1 MSKKSIFVILF
12 IMIISV
18 GIISLYS
25 TFAYDEENTKLDE
38 SNADYNLIYSISE
51 SSKNQISII
60 AKETKFVDI
69 TLKND
74 YNANVKYGMYYRLLS
89 PSKLPENV
97 IITLASESSS
107 PLEDIIKS
115 NETKTITIKVI
126 NNSDDNIDLIIGAI
140 VGFENGNIKELIKD
154 DEVIIR

>member
-12 IMIISV
+12 IMVISV

-25 TFAYDEENTKLDE
+25 TFAYDEENSKLDE

-69 TLKND
+69 ILKND
-74 YNANVKYGMYYRLLS
+74 YNANVKYGMYYHLLS